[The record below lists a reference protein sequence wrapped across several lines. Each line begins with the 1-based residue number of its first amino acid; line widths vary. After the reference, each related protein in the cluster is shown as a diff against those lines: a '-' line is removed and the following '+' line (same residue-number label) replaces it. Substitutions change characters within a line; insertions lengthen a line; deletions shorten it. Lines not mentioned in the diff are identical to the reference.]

1 MKKASKIISVF
12 MVAIMTLSI
21 FAVSASAV
29 ATPLV
34 AGNTKETATT
44 IPNYGVEYTSELSKA
59 GEQDWFKFTTL
70 SQDAY
75 YTIALENYN
84 ISELDTSSSDIY
96 SLNLYIYDMYNK
108 EIAHLL
114 RRTNYANIKLEKN
127 TTYYIKVAMG
137 SYMTESTGNYEVCVT
152 YKLDPVPDNKDNATS
167 VNINNTYKYS
177 LDGTADADWFKF
189 TTLEEDTIY
198 TILLENYN
206 ISELSTSSSDIYSLN
221 LYVYDMY
228 NKEIA
233 HLYRNTTNANIELE
247 KNTTYYIKVA
257 MGSSMTGSTGNYG
270 FSVNCDTAS
279 APNDPNPPENPD
291 NNNNNNTGFDFM
303 SILTAIWDAIV
314 WLFNFLMGLVGAV

>member
-1 MKKASKIISVF
+1 MKKASKIISVL

-70 SQDAY
+70 SEDAY
-75 YTIALENYN
+75 YTIALKNYN
-84 ISELDTSSSDIY
+84 ITEHSWNVESKWN
-96 SLNLYIYDMYNK
+96 LNLYVYDTYNK
-108 EIAHLL
+108 EITRLY
-114 RRTNYANIKLEKN
+114 RSITNTNIKLEKN

-137 SYMTESTGNYEVCVT
+137 SSITSSTGDYEVFIS
-152 YKLDPVPDNKDNATS
+152 YKLDPVSNNKEYATAID
-167 VNINNTYKYS
+167 VNNIYKYS
-177 LDGTADADWFKF
+177 LDGTGDSDWFSF
-189 TTLEEDTIY
+189 TTPVDGTYKISLS
-198 TILLENYN
+198 NYN
-206 ISELSTSSSDIYSLN
+206 IPEHSWNVESQCNLN
-221 LYVYDMY
+221 LFVYDAY
-228 NKEIA
+228 NKEITR
-233 HLYRNTTNANIELE
+233 LYRNTTNANIELE

-279 APNDPNPPENPD
+279 APDDPTPPENPD
-291 NNNNNNTGFDFM
+291 NNNNNNNTGFDFM

-314 WLFNFLMGLVGAV
+314 WLFNFLMGLVGAM

>member
-1 MKKASKIISVF
+1 MKKASKIISVL
-12 MVAIMTLSI
+12 MVAIMTLST

-70 SQDAY
+70 SEDAY
-75 YTIALENYN
+75 YTIALKNYN
-84 ISELDTSSSDIY
+84 ISESS
-96 SLNLYIYDMYNK
+96 
-108 EIAHLL
+108 
-114 RRTNYANIKLEKN
+114 TN
-127 TTYYIKVAMG
+127 G
-137 SYMTESTGNYEVCVT
+137 SY
-152 YKLDPVPDNKDNATS
+152 KA
-167 VNINNTYKYS
+167 
-177 LDGTADADWFKF
+177 
-189 TTLEEDTIY
+189 
-198 TILLENYN
+198 
-206 ISELSTSSSDIYSLN
+206 SLN
-221 LYVYDMY
+221 LYVYDIY
-228 NKEIA
+228 NQEIA
-233 HLYRNTTNANIELE
+233 HLYRNTLNTNIELE

-291 NNNNNNTGFDFM
+291 NNNNNNTSFDFM

-314 WLFNFLMGLVGAV
+314 WLFNFLMGLVGAM